1 MKNGTVAAAAAAGAA
16 GGASASASGA
26 PPQPPAPPAAAA
38 PSPPPPAQRLLL
50 EFYCDAS
57 AQALPNLF
65 NCSNIKGNNTAA
77 PQVIRGQFA
86 SV

>member
-1 MKNGTVAAAAAAGAA
+1 MKNGTVAAAAAAA

-26 PPQPPAPPAAAA
+26 PPQPPAAAA